1 MIENLPKSKAA
12 GRGATRNRHV
22 QKLVVP
28 ILHQA
33 EARTKAAIPEKA
45 GNKLQQVIIG
55 DKVEHVTHMRFPI
68 ERSRDIPVVPDRF
81 RTPLV
86 FECEALL
93 PQVGANRHNRV
104 VILRESKSGQ
114 LILRADLHRTDP
126 SDKQSCPNRA
136 QMNVVESDRME
147 NTSLGFLSAK
157 PATPNQTILPH
168 PLQQS
173 RGAARDGV
181 HKLTRAI

>member
-1 MIENLPKSKAA
+1 
-12 GRGATRNRHV
+12 
-22 QKLVVP
+22 
-28 ILHQA
+28 
-33 EARTKAAIPEKA
+33 
-45 GNKLQQVIIG
+45 
-55 DKVEHVTHMRFPI
+55 MRFPI

-81 RTPLV
+81 RTPFV

-104 VILRESKSGQ
+104 VILRESESGQ

-126 SDKQSCPNRA
+126 SDKQSCPKRA
-136 QMNVVESDRME
+136 QMNVVESDGME
-147 NTSLGFLSAK
+147 NTSLSFLPVEPGA
-157 PATPNQTILPH
+157 ANQAVLPH
-168 PLQQS
+168 PLQQN